1 MYQSNEYHM
10 REMYVNMYFRPS
22 WEDPE
27 SFEDRG
33 TCRNSPCVKARSHRP
48 PGKSDE
54 MPYVMAEGREDP
66 IPCEILQEGKAR
78 ERG

>member
-33 TCRNSPCVKARSHRP
+33 GLREFPQCQSTFAPTPWKI
-48 PGKSDE
+48 
-54 MPYVMAEGREDP
+54 GRDA
-66 IPCEILQEGKAR
+66 L
-78 ERG
+78 

>member
-33 TCRNSPCVKARSHRP
+33 ACGNSPSVKAHSRPP
-48 PGKSDE
+48 PGKPNE
-54 MPYVMAEGREDP
+54 MPYEMDEAREDH
-66 IPCEILQEGKAR
+66 PCEILQEGKAR